1 MLSKIEPNYD
11 FPLIPRQSFVFDDLN
26 QTLSDIINLLNMP
39 SGLRSPMAL
48 KTLQNLTFNIPFFKQ
63 LIQDYDEKAHFECC
77 MHLKHMHYD
86 KKDIVCRYGDEAEW
100 FYIILQGKVKVF
112 VPDEHGRR
120 LKECTVLMTGCAFGE
135 FALLKN
141 RTRSATIVCLED
153 SEFAVLGK
161 KDFLKILGAFTSKKF
176 DENARFLKA
185 LPLFADWA
193 LNSLVQLSYYF
204 RPIRFKRNQKIF
216 FEGEPADFVYIVK
229 NGEVE
234 ISKQSLLKSPS
245 ETVIGTHGR
254 PLPNFKK
261 LYTCTY
267 NRISIIGPGEIIGD
281 NDALNSDFYTK
292 TCKCYSAQAELFQ
305 ITSFEF
311 KKRIRSEE
319 SLNILAEKNTF
330 RSNHQN
336 FAMRIIQQIQV
347 PMRKIPRI
355 KALADKKLASEIKAI
370 WHLPVKTIRGS
381 LPALNSSHRTSV
393 SVITSPLCRD
403 LGNHKSS
410 ESKIL

>member
-1 MLSKIEPNYD
+1 MSSQNEQNYD
-11 FPLIPRQSFVFDDLN
+11 FPLIPRQSFIFEDLN
-26 QTLSDIINLLNMP
+26 NILFDIINLLNTP
-39 SGLRSPMAL
+39 SSQRSPLSL
-48 KTLQNLTFNIPFFKQ
+48 KKLQNLTCNIPFFKQ

-77 MHLKHMHYD
+77 MCLKHIHYD

-112 VPDEHGRR
+112 VPDEYGRK

-153 SEFAVLGK
+153 SDFAVLGK

-216 FEGEPADFVYIVK
+216 LEGEPADFVYIVK

-234 ISKQSLLKSPS
+234 ISKQNLLKSPS
-245 ETVIGTHGR
+245 ETIIGAHGR

-261 LYTCTY
+261 PYIQTY

-281 NDALNSDFYTK
+281 NDALNSNFYTK
-292 TCKCYSAQAELFQ
+292 TCKCYSSQADLFQ
-305 ITSFEF
+305 ISSFEF

-330 RSNHQN
+330 RNNHQN
-336 FAMRIIQQIQV
+336 FAMRIIQQVQL
-347 PMRKIPRI
+347 PMRKIPKI
-355 KALADKKLASEIKAI
+355 KALSNKKLASEIKAI
-370 WHLPVKTIRGS
+370 WHSSIKTIHRPG
-381 LPALNSSHRTSV
+381 LNNSHRSSV
-393 SVITSPLCRD
+393 SVITSPFYRD
-403 LGNHKSS
+403 LSNHKSS